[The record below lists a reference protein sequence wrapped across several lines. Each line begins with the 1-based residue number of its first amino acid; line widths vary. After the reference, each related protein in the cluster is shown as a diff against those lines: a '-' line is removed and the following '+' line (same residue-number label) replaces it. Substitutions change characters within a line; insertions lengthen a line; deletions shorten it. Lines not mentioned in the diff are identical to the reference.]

1 MINNAVKNFIFDWEN
16 FIIDYWWRRKYKV
29 PFGSIQHREMN
40 FIDMYIE
47 YIEEKMFNAS
57 NTYQDDFEDEL
68 LGLKDDTEKTILT
81 QNEID
86 NEYDNLDLNQF
97 NK

>member
-81 QNEID
+81 QKEID